1 VTGHNGK
8 VVAAMSSASP
18 GAVATRPRVR
28 RRGLSLR
35 AREELAGYAFISFWI
50 IGFVVFTLGA
60 MLASLVLTGFKTDLM
75 TGYRF
80 AGAKNF
86 AGLFSDKLFRKALGV
101 TSVYTF
107 SSVPLRLVFALAIAM
122 LLNQRLPVLGLW
134 RLLYYVPSVVSG
146 VAVAVL
152 WSWMFQ
158 PKFGLINS
166 FLKTLGIKGPLW
178 LISEEWALPAIVIMS
193 LWGVGGGMLIYLA
206 GLQSIPTHLYEAAK
220 IDGAGILH
228 QFWHITLPMLSPT
241 IFFNL
246 IMNIIGSYQVF
257 GASYIMTQGGPNNAT
272 LTVVLLL
279 YRVAFEQFR
288 FGYASAMAWALFLII
303 LVFTLLVIRSSQA
316 WVYYEG
322 EVRS

>member
-1 VTGHNGK
+1 
-8 VVAAMSSASP
+8 MSSVSS
-18 GAVATRPRVR
+18 GAAAPQRIR
-28 RRGLSLR
+28 RQRLSLR
-35 AREELAGYAFISFWI
+35 AREELAGYAFISLWI

-80 AGAKNF
+80 TGAKNF
-86 AGLFSDKLFRKALGV
+86 AALFSDKLFHKALGV

-107 SSVPLRLVFALAIAM
+107 SSVPLRLIFALAIAM
-122 LLNQRLPVLGLW
+122 LLNQRLPLLGLW

-166 FLKTLGIKGPLW
+166 FLGALGIKGPLW

-193 LWGVGGGMLIYLA
+193 LWGVGGSMLIYLA

-220 IDGAGILH
+220 IDGAGIWH

-246 IMNIIGSYQVF
+246 VMNIIGSYQVF